1 MTAGHQDLRVPVAA
15 GVRLRV
21 RHRPGA
27 RRPAFLL
34 LHGLASNALL
44 WDEVAGLL
52 AADGHPSYAV
62 DLRGHGESDSPG
74 DGYDTATACADV
86 AAVAAALDL
95 RPAVVA
101 GHSWGGG
108 VALRLAAERPDLVG
122 GLALVDGGWVD
133 VAARMPGRMGRWRD
147 VVSQRLAARGG
158 DTPDDTR
165 AKLRKAH
172 PGWSETAIEAHLA
185 DLRPGPDGILVPR
198 LPDAHFMSILECV
211 WNERPHR
218 WYPRVS
224 APVMLMP
231 ALQNAGSVAGGGLTR
246 EWVEGAEAALSRATV
261 RWYEGADHY
270 LPSEH
275 PDRVAKDLLDLAR
288 EATP

>member
-1 MTAGHQDLRVPVAA
+1 MTGGHRDLRVPVAP

-21 RHRPGA
+21 RHRPGD

-52 AADGHPSYAV
+52 AAEGLPSYAV
-62 DLRGHGESDSPG
+62 DLRGHGESDGPE
-74 DGYDTATACADV
+74 DGYDTATAVADV
-86 AAVAAALDL
+86 AAVVAALDL
-95 RPAVVA
+95 APAVVA

-108 VALRLAAERPDLVG
+108 VALRLAAEHPDLVA

-133 VAARMPGRMGRWRD
+133 IAARMPERMGRWRE
-147 VVSQRLAARGG
+147 VASQRIAGRGG
-158 DTPDDTR
+158 DTPEETR
-165 AKLRKAH
+165 AQLRKAH
-172 PGWSETAIEAHLA
+172 PGWSETAVEAHLA
-185 DLRPGPDGILVPR
+185 DLRPGPDGLLVPR
-198 LPDAHFMSILECV
+198 LPDPHFMSILECV

-231 ALQNAGSVAGGGLTR
+231 AVHEGSVAGSRLTR
-246 EWVEGAEAALSRATV
+246 EWVDGAASALSRATV
-261 RWYEGADHY
+261 RWYMGSDHH
-270 LPSEH
+270 LHSEN
-275 PDRVAKDLLDLAR
+275 PERVAKDLLDLAR
-288 EATP
+288 EAAP